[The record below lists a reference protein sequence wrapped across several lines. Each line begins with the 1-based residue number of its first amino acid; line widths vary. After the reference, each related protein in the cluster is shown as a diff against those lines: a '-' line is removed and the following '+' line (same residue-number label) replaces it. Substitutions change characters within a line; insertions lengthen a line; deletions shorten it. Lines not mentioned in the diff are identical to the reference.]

1 MNITIIE
8 DEGFFAD
15 GKPIKDVDL
24 TALAAILHKAKQHIY
39 MYLSEKNRTEA
50 QTVLYYATELF
61 GKEEDG
67 IITWKI

>member
-1 MNITIIE
+1 MDITIIE
-8 DEGFFAD
+8 GEGFFAD

-24 TALAAILHKAKQHIY
+24 TALAMILHKAKQRMY
-39 MYLSEKNRTEA
+39 MSLNKDNRIEV

-61 GKEEDG
+61 GKEENG